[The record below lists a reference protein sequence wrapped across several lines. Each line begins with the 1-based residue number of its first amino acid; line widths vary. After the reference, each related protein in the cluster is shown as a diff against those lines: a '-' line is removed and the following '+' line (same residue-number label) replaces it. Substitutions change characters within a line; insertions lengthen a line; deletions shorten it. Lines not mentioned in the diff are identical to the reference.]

1 MTWNRASAYD
11 AAMRL
16 PIVCFTAFWLVWEF
30 RGLQNLIGTH
40 PYFGWDKGF
49 VLGLVARIT
58 LMLLLLCF
66 AVLHL
71 IRRQPIRKLSGW
83 RPRIDALLGLSTAY
97 FALLL
102 PRPAAS
108 PLWDGL
114 SILFMLGGNL
124 FCIFAALDL
133 GRSLSIMPEAR
144 RLVTHGIYSVIRHPL
159 YLGET
164 VAFFGVFLQIR
175 SWPAFSIM
183 CLQLFFQIRRMVWEE
198 TVLANAFTEYGHYR
212 KQTWRLVPGL
222 Y

>member
-1 MTWNRASAYD
+1 
-11 AAMRL
+11 MRL
-16 PIVCFTAFWLVWEF
+16 PIVCFTIFWLIREF

-40 PYFGWDKGF
+40 PYFDWDMRF
-49 VLGLVARIT
+49 QLGVVARIT
-58 LMLLLLCF
+58 LLLLLLCF
-66 AVLHL
+66 ALLHL
-71 IRRQPIRKLSGW
+71 ARRQPIRKLPGW
-83 RPRIDALLGLSTAY
+83 RPRIDALLGLTTAY

-102 PRPAAS
+102 PRPAAA

-144 RLVTHGIYSVIRHPL
+144 HLVTRGTYSVIRHPL

-164 VAFFGVFLQIR
+164 IAFFGVFLQIR
-175 SWPAFSIM
+175 SWPALAIM
-183 CLQLFFQIRRMVWEE
+183 ALQLFFQIRRMIWEE
-198 TVLANAFTEYGHYR
+198 TILTNAFVDYAEYR
-212 KQTWRLVPGL
+212 RQTWRLIPRF